1 MPKKNKC
8 HMSVTSEF
16 SSMRIT
22 RAALKL
28 EVAESSSSSITKNI
42 GNKKKVKFDDLSSS
56 IGEKFNKNHSLASDE
71 GIDMNYSPF
80 LPSLAI
86 PSAIIKAQH
95 PLSHSWTFWY
105 SVGDKKL
112 SWKQNQIKISTV
124 TTIEEF
130 WHTYNQIQPASC
142 LPAGYTYSVFRAG
155 IVPDWEDRQNRN
167 GGRWMVEWAKTERQ
181 EKLDSRWMEVLFM
194 LMGEHVE
201 GEGARLVTGAEV
213 CVRKKG
219 DRLEVWMGDV
229 TIMRGV
235 VEVGREVKK
244 KLMLG
249 SSSKIHF
256 SIHEEEREGTVGPSL
271 VL

>member
-1 MPKKNKC
+1 MSKQNK
-8 HMSVTSEF
+8 SRTTSEF
-16 SSMRIT
+16 SAMRIT
-22 RAALKL
+22 RAALKS
-28 EVAESSSSSITKNI
+28 EVAEFSSSRVTRNNGK
-42 GNKKKVKFDDLSSS
+42 KKKVQFDDLSIIKERS
-56 IGEKFNKNHSLASDE
+56 NKNHSLVSDE

-80 LPSLAI
+80 LPSLGI
-86 PSAIIKAQH
+86 YSAVIKAQH
-95 PLSHSWTFWY
+95 PLPNSWTFWY

-130 WHTYNQIQPASC
+130 WHTYTQVQPASC

-155 IVPDWEDRQNRN
+155 IIPDWEDRQNKN
-167 GGRWMVEWAKTERQ
+167 GGRWMVECAKTDRQ
-181 EKLDSRWMEVLFM
+181 EQLDSRWMEILFM

-201 GEGARLVTGAEV
+201 GTRLVTGAEV

-219 DRLEVWMGDV
+219 DRLEVWMGEV
-229 TIMRGV
+229 NIMRRV
-235 VEVGREVKK
+235 VEVGREVKR

-249 SSSKIHF
+249 SGSKIHF
-256 SIHEEEREGTVGPSL
+256 SIHEEEREGTVGPCL

>member
-1 MPKKNKC
+1 MPKKNKSC
-8 HMSVTSEF
+8 TLMTSEF
-16 SSMRIT
+16 SAMRIT

-28 EVAESSSSSITKNI
+28 EVAESSSSKITKKI
-42 GNKKKVKFDDLSSS
+42 GNKKKVQFDDLSNLE
-56 IGEKFNKNHSLASDE
+56 EKSNKNHSLVSDE
-71 GIDMNYSPF
+71 GIDMSYSPF
-80 LPSLAI
+80 LPSLGI
-86 PSAIIKAQH
+86 PSVIIKAQH

-130 WHTYNQIQPASC
+130 WHTCNQIQPASC
-142 LPAGYTYSVFRAG
+142 LPAGYTYSVFRVG
-155 IVPDWEDRQNRN
+155 IIPDWEDRQNRN
-167 GGRWMVEWAKTERQ
+167 GGRWMVECAKTERQ

-194 LMGEHVE
+194 LMGEHVD
-201 GEGARLVTGAEV
+201 GTRLVTGAEV

-229 TIMRGV
+229 NIMRGV
-235 VEVGREVKK
+235 VEVGREVKS

-256 SIHEEEREGTVGPSL
+256 SIHEEEREGIVGPSL